1 MKKICKKILVISL
14 AVVILF
20 FGIKHWQKEQHLKQ
34 AEEAR
39 DRATVRLTFIE
50 GWTLRDY
57 ADYLKQQG
65 VIVNNQEF
73 FDAVGEPAV
82 DYRRDR
88 LPVPLD
94 FLAPFSFLQDKP
106 EYATLEGYLFP
117 DTYFFIKG
125 TNLESLVKK
134 MLNNFDNK
142 LTSEMKTEIKKQDK
156 TIFEIVTV
164 ASLAEAEAQTAEDR
178 ALVADIIYRRLSAGM
193 PLQLDSTVNYVT
205 GEKKPAIS
213 LAEQKIDSPYNTY
226 KYKSLPLGPINNP
239 SLESLKA
246 AIFPQKNNYWYFL
259 TGTDGRMHYA
269 KNLAGHQANMAK
281 YLK

>member
-1 MKKICKKILVISL
+1 MKKIFVILLV
-14 AVVILF
+14 AVVLF
-20 FGIKHWQKEQHLKQ
+20 FGIKHWQNERLLKQ

-39 DRATVRLTFIE
+39 DKATVRLTFIE

-65 VIVNNQEF
+65 VITNNQEF

-82 DYRRDR
+82 DYRHDR
-88 LPVPLD
+88 LPVALD

-117 DTYFFIKG
+117 DTYFFVKG
-125 TNLESLVKK
+125 TAIENLVKK
-134 MLNNFDNK
+134 MLNNFEGK
-142 LTSEMKTEIKKQDK
+142 LTAEMRAEIKKQNK

-164 ASLAEAEAQTAEDR
+164 ASLAEAEAQTTEDR
-178 ALVADIIYRRLSAGM
+178 ALVADIIYRRLASGM

-205 GEKKPAIS
+205 GEKNPAIS
-213 LAEQKIDSPYNTY
+213 LTQQKIDSPYNTY
-226 KYKSLPLGPINNP
+226 KYKNLPLGPISNP
-239 SLESLKA
+239 SLDSLQA
-246 AIFPQKNNYWYFL
+246 AIYPQKNNYWFFL

-269 KNLAGHQANMAK
+269 KNLAGHQANMVK

>member
-1 MKKICKKILVISL
+1 MKKIFVILLV
-14 AVVILF
+14 AVILF
-20 FGIKHWQKEQHLKQ
+20 FGIKHWQNEKRLKQ
-34 AEEAR
+34 AEEER

-65 VIVNNQEF
+65 VITNNQEF

-82 DYRRDR
+82 DYRHDR
-88 LPVPLD
+88 LPVALD

-117 DTYFFIKG
+117 DTYFFVKG
-125 TNLESLVKK
+125 TAIENLVKK
-134 MLNNFDNK
+134 MLNNFEGK
-142 LTSEMKTEIKKQDK
+142 LTAEMRAEIKKQNK

-164 ASLAEAEAQTAEDR
+164 ASLTEAEAQTTEDR
-178 ALVADIIYRRLSAGM
+178 ALVADIIYRRLASGM

-205 GEKKPAIS
+205 GEKNPAIS
-213 LAEQKIDSPYNTY
+213 LTQQKIDSPYNTY
-226 KYKSLPLGPINNP
+226 KYKNLPLGPISNP
-239 SLESLKA
+239 SLDSLQA
-246 AIFPQKNNYWYFL
+246 AIYPQKNNYWFFL

-269 KNLAGHQANMAK
+269 KNLAGHQANMVK